1 MQVSQLVAFQLY
13 WMTTPPDFLKT
24 MVSIWKAQGWREKR
38 TLYFKCILKWPC
50 LLNVPGRSIEI
61 SLFSFISLSNVCSY
75 IQKLTR
81 VRVVDNSALGNTPYH
96 RPPKCI
102 HVYTKN
108 GVGKVGDQILLAIKG
123 EKKKALIVG
132 CKFPGPRMSPRFD
145 SNNVVLIEDN
155 GNPVGTRIKT
165 SIPSLLRKKRE
176 FSKVLA
182 IATDFVWSPGETLCD
197 KQRDVVGLSLELRFS
212 FLSQNRGRSVWKK
225 EGRR

>member
-1 MQVSQLVAFQLY
+1 PGKAVLRLRARENLWPGDRAESPERASNSLIKQLVLPSANSNNFH
-13 WMTTPPDFLKT
+13 
-24 MVSIWKAQGWREKR
+24 R
-38 TLYFKCILKWPC
+38 
-50 LLNVPGRSIEI
+50 
-61 SLFSFISLSNVCSY
+61 LFFHCSLSNVCSY

-108 GVGKVGDQILLAIKG
+108 GVGKVGDRILLAIKG

-132 CKFPGPRMSPRFD
+132 CKFPGPCMTPRFD

-165 SIPSLLRKKRE
+165 PIPSLLRKKKE

-182 IATDFVWSPGETLCD
+182 IATDFV
-197 KQRDVVGLSLELRFS
+197 
-212 FLSQNRGRSVWKK
+212 
-225 EGRR
+225 

>member
-1 MQVSQLVAFQLY
+1 MVPLYRYLGLALPQLSRATNQRNF
-13 WMTTPPDFLKT
+13 
-24 MVSIWKAQGWREKR
+24 
-38 TLYFKCILKWPC
+38 
-50 LLNVPGRSIEI
+50 
-61 SLFSFISLSNVCSY
+61 SLSNVCSY

-81 VRVVDNSALGNTPYH
+81 VRVIDNSALGNTPYH

-155 GNPVGTRIKT
+155 GNPIGTRIKT
-165 SIPSLLRKKRE
+165 PIPSLLRKKRE

-182 IATDFVWSPGETLCD
+182 IATNFV
-197 KQRDVVGLSLELRFS
+197 
-212 FLSQNRGRSVWKK
+212 
-225 EGRR
+225 